1 MESIIQGKFHITLL
15 PKDLINV
22 GRGVHSSLMIIA
34 RDSRLGLTTG
44 WTNNNNI
51 TLI

>member
-1 MESIIQGKFHITLL
+1 MESIIQGKF
-15 PKDLINV
+15 INV
-22 GRGVHSSLMIIA
+22 GRGVHSSLMIIT